1 MAGQPACTCGQNE
14 PARIIF
20 PCAGQANTGQ
30 ITNLA
35 AIQLTEEGYGSIACV
50 ALLATGSEG
59 LVAGAKHADEVVVID
74 GCPMQC
80 AQKIA
85 EAEGV
90 PVAQHLVVT
99 DLGIAKGPS
108 RSYTDDDIETVV
120 SAAWE
125 GAGKTGPG
133 EDQGPGIT
141 DGTPA
146 LTIEWRHIG
155 GDVDTTCERCG
166 ETGTALHRVVE
177 ELRPVCAERGIAL
190 RVLETELPDERVAE
204 SNTILF
210 NDVPLEDLI
219 AGMEVTATPCASC
232 ACITGQDGVECRAV
246 EVDGDRYEAI
256 PAELIARAALKALD
270 IETTAE

>member
-1 MAGQPACTCGQNE
+1 MADQPACTCGQNE
-14 PARIIF
+14 AARIIF

-35 AIQLTEEGYGSIACV
+35 AIQLTGEGYGSIGCV

-59 LVAGAKHADEVVVID
+59 LVAGLKHADEVVVID

-90 PVAQHLVVT
+90 PVGQHPVVT
-99 DLGIAKGPS
+99 DPGIATGPS

-125 GAGKTGPG
+125 GAGRTG
-133 EDQGPGIT
+133 T
-141 DGTPA
+141 TAGTPT

-155 GDVDTTCERCG
+155 GDVDSTCERCG

-256 PAELIARAALKALD
+256 PAEMIRQAALRAMGLR
-270 IETTAE
+270 